1 MMRKVSMIA
10 VVASVVAFAGPA
22 FAEGGCGFYHT
33 ASEKQMTTAQSAP
46 LQSKPVE
53 QDKKG

>member
-1 MMRKVSMIA
+1 MRKFGLIA
-10 VVASVVAFAGPA
+10 VAVGVVGFAGPLLA
-22 FAEGGCGFYHT
+22 QGCGGFFYT
-33 ASEKQMTTAQSAP
+33 ASKKQMTTAQSAL

>member
-1 MMRKVSMIA
+1 MRKFGLIA
-10 VVASVVAFAGPA
+10 VVAGVVAFAGPA
-22 FAEGGCGFYHT
+22 LAQSCGGFFHS

-46 LQSKPVE
+46 LQSKPVG

>member
-1 MMRKVSMIA
+1 MRKVSMIA

-22 FAEGGCGFYHT
+22 FAEGGCGFFHT

>member
-1 MMRKVSMIA
+1 MRKVSM
-10 VVASVVAFAGPA
+10 VALVAGVVAFAGPA
-22 FAEGGCGFYHT
+22 FAECGGFFHT
-33 ASEKQMTTAQSAP
+33 ASEKQMTTAQTAP

>member
-1 MMRKVSMIA
+1 MRKFGFIA
-10 VVASVVAFAGPA
+10 VVVGVAGPLL
-22 FAEGGCGFYHT
+22 GQGCGGLFHT
-33 ASEKQMTTAQSAP
+33 ASKKQMTTAQSAP

>member
-1 MMRKVSMIA
+1 MRKFGLVA
-10 VVASVVAFAGPA
+10 VVVGVVGVAGPVLA
-22 FAEGGCGFYHT
+22 QGCGGLLHT
-33 ASEKQMTTAQSAP
+33 ASEKQVTTAQSVL

>member
-1 MMRKVSMIA
+1 MRKFGLIA
-10 VVASVVAFAGPA
+10 VVGFVGFAGPVLA
-22 FAEGGCGFYHT
+22 QGCGGLLHT

>member
-1 MMRKVSMIA
+1 MRNFGLIA
-10 VVASVVAFAGPA
+10 VVVGVVGFVGPVLA
-22 FAEGGCGFYHT
+22 QGCGGLFHT
-33 ASEKQMTTAQSAP
+33 ASKNQMTTAQSAP

>member
-1 MMRKVSMIA
+1 MMRKFGLIA
-10 VVASVVAFAGPA
+10 VVVGVVGFAGPVLA
-22 FAEGGCGFYHT
+22 QGCGGFLHT
-33 ASEKQMTTAQSAP
+33 ASKKQMTTAQSVP